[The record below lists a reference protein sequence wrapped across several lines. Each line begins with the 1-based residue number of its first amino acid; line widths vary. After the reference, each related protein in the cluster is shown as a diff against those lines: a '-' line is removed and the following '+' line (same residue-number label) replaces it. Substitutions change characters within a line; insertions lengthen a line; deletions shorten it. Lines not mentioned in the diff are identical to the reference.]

1 MDWQPD
7 ALVICTRNRI
17 IDLKRCLASV
27 DDASYVPTRILV
39 VDSSDGRETE
49 EYCAQSDLPIT
60 YIKAPRGLT
69 IQRNIALSE
78 IHEDIV
84 HFIDDD
90 VEVET
95 DYFQALNQAL
105 HDSPQTVGAGGA
117 IVNAEAN
124 RPELLARLALK
135 SSIHPGR
142 VLRSGYNSGC
152 FELPRAINVD
162 WLPGCTMSFR
172 MSAIRGLKFDERR
185 KGYALGEDVDFGLKA
200 LERGQ
205 LLHTPAARLVHHV
218 SPTNRADDP
227 KLVRA
232 SVHNRWALATDF
244 PHRVSRG
251 AVVYSSL
258 AEGLIFAVKS
268 VKRGRL
274 PRRRMA
280 AAAFAGV
287 ADVLRKGSNV
297 DL

>member
-1 MDWQPD
+1 MNWPSD

-17 IDLKRCLASV
+17 TDLKRCLASV

-39 VDSSDGRETE
+39 VDSSDGPETE
-49 EYCAQSDLPIT
+49 EYCGQSNLPIT
-60 YIKAPRGLT
+60 YIRAPRGLT

-78 IHEDIV
+78 IDEEIV

-200 LERGQ
+200 LERGP

-218 SPTNRADDP
+218 SPTNRADQA

-244 PHRVSRG
+244 PQRVSRG
-251 AVVYSSL
+251 VVVYSSI

-268 VKRGRL
+268 VKRGRGL
-274 PRRRMA
+274 RRRMA

-287 ADVLRKGSNV
+287 ADVLRRGSNV